1 MCALGVNDTRSD
13 EEAGIEAEYCV
24 EADATALGS
33 DDTDRAVVCE
43 PVEDVDASKL
53 ELRTT
58 DPDASELNDLV
69 VLWDGETSVLEDVD
83 AGVDTETSEDADTE
97 EKTDNDWRGEYEAV
111 EHWVTHAEGVLLGK
125 DVPVSTLDAAGE
137 SGGRGASQ
145 V

>member
-1 MCALGVNDTRSD
+1 MRLPGGSGSTRPRKTAIAHLCNGTPAAAWTKKWGKKQD
-13 EEAGIEAEYCV
+13 QEEEIE
-24 EADATALGS
+24 
-33 DDTDRAVVCE
+33 
-43 PVEDVDASKL
+43 
-53 ELRTT
+53 
-58 DPDASELNDLV
+58 
-69 VLWDGETSVLEDVD
+69 
-83 AGVDTETSEDADTE
+83 E